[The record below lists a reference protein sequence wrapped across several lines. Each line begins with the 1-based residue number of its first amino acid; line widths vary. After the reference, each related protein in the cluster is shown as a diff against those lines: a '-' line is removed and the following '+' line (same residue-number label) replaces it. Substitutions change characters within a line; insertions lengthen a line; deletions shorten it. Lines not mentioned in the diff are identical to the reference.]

1 MGRGPTKKYHKRIN
15 ENYVEGTLTCLKT
28 DTIQKRITVDFP
40 LVLNIEPTNAC
51 NLRCSFCMREET
63 TRRQGINFLSLET
76 FKRLIDEA
84 VEYGPLI
91 MLNLHK
97 DGEPLLHKRLPE
109 MVSYANKKK
118 VAETI
123 HLNTNGVLLDT
134 RIGRRLLESGIDDIT
149 ISVDAAFPK
158 TYLKLK
164 RSRKFSSLNRGIDSF
179 LRYRD
184 KIGAKTKIR
193 VKIMEFDQ
201 VGDDEISAFHHRW
214 ESVADQVQ
222 VTGVHNWSGAIP
234 GLSVSDETSI
244 ERFPCVLLW
253 YALAVNCNGKVSIC
267 NVDWNYSGVVGNIYD
282 KSIHDIWRDLPIR
295 KVRQAQLNSDWGI
308 VPVCIECVV
317 WAGLEN
323 LTDFLDKER
332 AFL

>member
-1 MGRGPTKKYHKRIN
+1 MN
-15 ENYVEGTLTCLKT
+15 ANYVEGTLTCLNT
-28 DTIQKRITVDFP
+28 ETIQKRISVDFP

-51 NLRCSFCMREET
+51 NLRCSFCPREET
-63 TRRQGINFLSLET
+63 ARRHGISFLSLET

-84 VEYGPLI
+84 LEYGPLI

-109 MVSYANKKK
+109 MVSYAKKKK

-123 HLNTNGVLLDT
+123 HLNTNGILLDT
-134 RIGRRLLESGIDDIT
+134 RIGRQLLESGIDDIT
-149 ISVDAAFPK
+149 ISVDAAYPD
-158 TYLKLK
+158 TYQKLK
-164 RSRKFSSLNRGIDSF
+164 RNRKLSSLNRSIEAF
-179 LRYRD
+179 VRYRD
-184 KIGAKTKIR
+184 KIGAKTTIR

-201 VGDDEISAFHHRW
+201 MHDDEIAVFHERW
-214 ESVADQVQ
+214 KPIADRVQ
-222 VTGVHNWSGAIP
+222 VTGIHNWSGAIKN
-234 GLSVSDETSI
+234 LKVTDEKSK

-253 YALAVNCNGKVSIC
+253 YALAVNSNGKVSVC

-295 KVRQAQLNSDWGI
+295 RIRQAQLNNDWGM
-308 VPVCIECVV
+308 VPVCTQCVV
-317 WAGLEN
+317 WASLEN
-323 LTDFLDKER
+323 LTDFLHQER